1 MKGMLL
7 AILSAG
13 MCSGSLAQIKTAI
26 DKKDVKTFDAAYRR
40 TITECY
46 ACHQLAEKPYLRLHI
61 PEAPA
66 TGMIDLRPNA
76 D

>member
-13 MCSGSLAQIKTAI
+13 MCSGLLAQLKTAI

-66 TGMIDLRPNA
+66 TRMIDLRPNA